1 MRPPYACE
9 RRGIPTRWTDRQ
21 EKPRLLYPYPLDRF
35 LSAYLIPPL
44 GASSDNPEVCLTLR
58 ALAVT
63 QREHRTGGMT
73 MIAIASQPEVETESA
88 LGDSWI
94 EPIRYIDDPSFT
106 EPNARRKIFDPAVRL
121 PEPRDIRYRH
131 DNESPRAERSRERDG
146 KLTLTIE
153 QEQALFLRYNYA
165 RFRAARAQRFI
176 GRFGPTPRLSRELRR
191 WHRLS
196 IRLRNLAV
204 RFNLRLV
211 LSVIGRMRRQHVE
224 IVDLISEGNVALM
237 RAVENYDHSRGLRF
251 STYAWKAITNSLR
264 RCHATDGRRR
274 QRFGTPFEDRLETG
288 SPSAQSHERHEVG
301 CCDEVGRILSENR
314 AGLTG
319 LEDTVIRYRFGFA
332 GGDGMTLDQVS
343 QVVGRTRERVRQ
355 VQLSAMAKIRRCL
368 DDLYLN
374 TPATGNGEP
383 SCN

>member
-1 MRPPYACE
+1 
-9 RRGIPTRWTDRQ
+9 
-21 EKPRLLYPYPLDRF
+21 
-35 LSAYLIPPL
+35 
-44 GASSDNPEVCLTLR
+44 
-58 ALAVT
+58 
-63 QREHRTGGMT
+63 
-73 MIAIASQPEVETESA
+73 MIATISQTESQVETDATGLIDGS
-88 LGDSWI
+88 I
-94 EPIRYIDDPSFT
+94 VEPIRYINDPSFT
-106 EPNARRKIFDPAVRL
+106 APNARRKIFDRAFRL
-121 PEPRDIRYRH
+121 PEPRDIRYRQ
-131 DNESPRAERSRERDG
+131 DADGPRVERSSGRDG
-146 KLTLTIE
+146 KLTLTVE
-153 QEQALFLRYNYA
+153 QERVLFLRYNFA
-165 RFRAARAQRFI
+165 RFRAARAQKLLA
-176 GRFGPTPRLSRELRR
+176 RFGPTPRLTHELIR

-237 RAVENYDHSRGLRF
+237 RAVENYDPSRGLRF

-264 RCHATDGRRR
+264 RCHATDGRHR
-274 QRFGTPFEDRLETG
+274 QRFGATFDETLEGG
-288 SPSAQSHERHEVG
+288 SPTVAAHERHEAG
-301 CCDEVGRILSENR
+301 CSDEVGRILSENR

-332 GGDGMTLDQVS
+332 GGEGMTLDQVS

-374 TPATGNGEP
+374 SPGSASVDAPTEATYN
-383 SCN
+383 